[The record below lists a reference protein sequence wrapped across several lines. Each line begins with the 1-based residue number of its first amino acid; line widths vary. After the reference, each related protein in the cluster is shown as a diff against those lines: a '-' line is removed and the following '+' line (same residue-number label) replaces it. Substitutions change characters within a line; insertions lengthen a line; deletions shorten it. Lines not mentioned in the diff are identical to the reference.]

1 MIIEKREKNVEIHQ
15 KCTHTI
21 KIVCVRGNA
30 GAHNNNLIKMRA
42 FKKKAL
48 QAACIMIYY
57 KHKEKP
63 KGGKHYGGHRSADCG
78 SRGSI
83 ARHC

>member
-1 MIIEKREKNVEIHQ
+1 MIIEKGEKNVKIHQ

-21 KIVCVRGNA
+21 KIVCVHGNA
-30 GAHNNNLIKMRA
+30 GAHNNNFIKMRA
-42 FKKKAL
+42 FFKKKHCKLRA
-48 QAACIMIYY
+48 
-57 KHKEKP
+57 